1 MGLLSEREEC
11 LHGLNGSGIENV
23 VVVGG
28 EVGDGDAEKVG
39 ELTTYGC
46 FNIENAMTDS
56 VVHIGTIVDG
66 DGSGTVDEDVKA
78 TFAESEFEWN
88 EDEVVGV
95 DVATVELF
103 GPEMMIDGEDALGV
117 ARELLRVDRGWED
130 VITIEVDDI
139 DGTDGLEVV
148 VSVGVDGVGVK
159 LSIDV
164 VEGDISESGWIE
176 VDARGISTVDGDE
189 ISRWIVWDMLG
200 VDIGTKSVEV
210 SGRHCEVSNFQL
222 EGEDKNGARR

>member
-1 MGLLSEREEC
+1 M
-11 LHGLNGSGIENV
+11 

-28 EVGDGDAEKVG
+28 EVGDGNAEKVR
-39 ELTTYGC
+39 ELTTYGS
-46 FNIENAMTDS
+46 FNIEDAMTDS
-56 VVHIGTIVDG
+56 VVHFGTIVDG

-103 GPEMMIDGEDALGV
+103 GPEMVIDGEDALGV
-117 ARELLRVDRGWED
+117 ARELLRVDCGWED
-130 VITIEVDDI
+130 VVTIEVDDV

-148 VSVGVDGVGVK
+148 VSVGVDGVGVEFG
-159 LSIDV
+159 IDV
-164 VEGDISESGWIE
+164 VEGDVGESGWIE
-176 VDARGISTVDGDE
+176 VDARGVSTVDGDE
-189 ISRWIVWDMLG
+189 VSGWVVWDVFG

-210 SGRHCEVSNFQL
+210 SGRHSVR
-222 EGEDKNGARR
+222 DR